1 MSLSTALSPHSI
13 AKTTPATRRQR
24 EATKN
29 YQQRRGCK
37 NYEKEEFQ
45 ALFLLHF
52 GASSLSLSRS
62 NLIKIFLLAFRDEK
76 RINTAR
82 ERRKQKR
89 VKKIIFEVFFLFA
102 SSTRSSLFLGGKQQ
116 GKRRRKVRRAK
127 RRLKNLISRISSKVF
142 CAFVQQQS
150 FLILS
155 LDTSSSRAV
164 LVVEMKRRN

>member
-1 MSLSTALSPHSI
+1 MKNARGVLPCLLSTALSPHSI

-89 VKKIIFEVFFLFA
+89 VKKLFLKFFFFLLPRRGVRCFWEENNKA
-102 SSTRSSLFLGGKQQ
+102 KGGEK
-116 GKRRRKVRRAK
+116 
-127 RRLKNLISRISSKVF
+127 
-142 CAFVQQQS
+142 
-150 FLILS
+150 
-155 LDTSSSRAV
+155 
-164 LVVEMKRRN
+164 